1 MSMYI
6 RLKRKSQTVFLH
18 VEPSNTFLQL
28 KQRIAEIFS
37 IADPAHIML
46 VASDKVRLSL
56 ILHSYCFTSPF
67 IRQLRIQIPLSSQKK
82 ELMDLATLS
91 DQEIQNDDIVYMVF
105 AKENGVG
112 WEELQA
118 DVFTTFGQDDV
129 YPVN

>member
-1 MSMYI
+1 MYI

-18 VEPSNTFLQL
+18 VEPSNTFLQV
-28 KQRIAEIFS
+28 KQRIAEILS
-37 IADPAHIML
+37 VADPTHIML
-46 VASDKVRLSL
+46 VASDKVHQNYFL
-56 ILHSYCFTSPF
+56 YCSSNIYIYLFTSS
-67 IRQLRIQIPLSSQKK
+67 RILFQKK

>member
-28 KQRIAEIFS
+28 KQRIAEILS
-37 IADPAHIML
+37 IADPTHIML
-46 VASDKVRLSL
+46 VASDK
-56 ILHSYCFTSPF
+56 
-67 IRQLRIQIPLSSQKK
+67 KK

-91 DQEIQNDDIVYMVF
+91 DQEIQNDDVVYMVF

-129 YPVN
+129 YPAN